1 MWGCVRNTGWRGH
14 GAETAG
20 EGRGQTSLRS
30 SPHSGPHQRAARPG
44 CWWRG
49 WGKNRLR
56 GGGQRDPGWARPF
69 CSRRNEPAAGDPHWR
84 QQGAAQPRVGS
95 APLSAA
101 PACSSAGSPRAP
113 GVPQCLWGWLWVTA
127 ALGCRRTFECFTGL
141 ERQHKPICKDAF
153 PCWTVRSGC
162 SLWVKGVTGVVEK

>member
-1 MWGCVRNTGWRGH
+1 MWGCVRNTGWRDTELRPPGRDGDRPRSAAAPIAAH
-14 GAETAG
+14 ISGQPGPAAGGGAG
-20 EGRGQTSLRS
+20 
-30 SPHSGPHQRAARPG
+30 
-44 CWWRG
+44 
-49 WGKNRLR
+49 GKHRLR
-56 GGGQRDPGWARPF
+56 GGGQRDSGWARPF